1 MLNEAKY
8 LEVVTSTSPTV
19 TGYLSESA
27 KKIAAK
33 KNSFHTLMKL
43 MDAATA
49 MPGIMSGPM
58 MYCSVCRSEAPSTD
72 AAWSNSI
79 GMAAKNPRRMKM

>member
-8 LEVVTSTSPTV
+8 FEVVTSTSPTV

-43 MDAATA
+43 MPVNLGVTQNR
-49 MPGIMSGPM
+49 P
-58 MYCSVCRSEAPSTD
+58 
-72 AAWSNSI
+72 
-79 GMAAKNPRRMKM
+79 